1 MDVLR
6 EIQVFVEPADSNELC
21 AVEYRELEVVG
32 PDGRVVSDRMAGS
45 EARQVRPPASGAG

>member
-1 MDVLR
+1 MLR

-32 PDGRVVSDRMAGS
+32 PDGRVVSYRKARS